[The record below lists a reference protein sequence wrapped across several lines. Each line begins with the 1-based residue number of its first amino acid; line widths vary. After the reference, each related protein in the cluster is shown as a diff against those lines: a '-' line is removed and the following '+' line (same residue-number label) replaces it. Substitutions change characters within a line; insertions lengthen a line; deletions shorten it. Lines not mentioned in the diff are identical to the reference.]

1 MQIGI
6 FAKTFSRPTLGEL
19 LDAIAKERIESIQF
33 NFSCVGM
40 PTLPEQID
48 PALADQIRREIK
60 SRNLN
65 LAAVSGTFNLIHPDV
80 CVRQDGLRRLRELA
94 KACAKMGAPVI
105 TLCTGTRDP
114 ENMWR
119 RHPQN
124 DSPDAWRDLLAG
136 MGEALAIAE
145 ENRLTLAIEPEPGNV
160 VASAR
165 KGRQLLDELKSSR
178 VKIVMD
184 AANLF
189 QIEDLPRMQEIL
201 DEAFELLGGDIV
213 IAHAKD
219 VRANGKLLHLAAG
232 KGALDYDHYLSQLDG
247 CGFAGPLILHELKE
261 SEVSECV
268 AFLRGKLQASGRKS
282 SARSN

>member
-6 FAKTFSRPTLGEL
+6 FARTFNRPTLGGL
-19 LDAIAKERIESIQF
+19 LDAIAQEGIGSIQF
-33 NFSCVGM
+33 NFSCVGL

-48 PALADQIRREIK
+48 PALAEQIRREVK

-65 LAAVSGTFNLIHPDV
+65 VAAVSGTFNLIHPDV
-80 CVRQDGLRRLRELA
+80 RVRQDGLRRLRELA

-105 TLCTGTRDP
+105 TLCTGTRDA

-124 DSPDAWRDLLAG
+124 DLPAAWNDLLAG
-136 MGEALAIAE
+136 MSEALAIAE
-145 ENRLTLAIEPEPGNV
+145 QHQITLGIEPEPGNV

-165 KGRQLLDELKSSR
+165 KGRLLLDELKSAR
-178 VKIVMD
+178 LKVVMD

-189 QIEDLPRMQEIL
+189 QIEDLPRMREIL
-201 DEAFELLGGDIV
+201 DEAFALLGGDIV

-219 VRANGKLLHLAAG
+219 VQGNGQLRHLAAG
-232 KGALDYDHYLSQLDG
+232 RGALDYDHYLSLLEG
-247 CGFAGPLILHELKE
+247 CGFDGPLILHELKE
-261 SEVSECV
+261 PEVAESV
-268 AFLRGKLQASGRKS
+268 AFLRRKLK
-282 SARSN
+282 ARGS